1 MDIGTIVIYVTDA
14 TPLVARCEDAPAQ
27 GYRFVPAT
35 NATALIPA
43 AQQVLALEGVQGTED
58 GVYLCPLELME
69 QAEFPPL
76 TVPGDLIS
84 FARARDILYPDLP
97 PNTGWQRVRRDVNA
111 GRLRA
116 YRVELD
122 ADAREYVSRT
132 AALQLRRN
140 MESEVTA

>member
-1 MDIGTIVIYVTDA
+1 MDIGTVVIYVTDA
-14 TPLVARCEDAPAQ
+14 TPRVSRCEEAPFH

-35 NATALIPA
+35 NAAALIPA
-43 AQQVLALEGVQGTED
+43 AQQVLDIEGVPGGQD
-58 GVYLCPLELME
+58 GVYLCPLELMQ

-84 FARARDILYPDLP
+84 FARARDLLYPELP
-97 PNTGWQRVRRDVNA
+97 ANTGWQRVRRDVNA

-122 ADAREYVSRT
+122 ADARDYVSR
-132 AALQLRRN
+132 AAVLQLRQS
-140 MESEVTA
+140 MEAVVS